1 MNRPLN
7 PIISS
12 FAILFLLQAFGT
24 VLAQDNRS
32 DLEAEKEKLEGY
44 INYTSTLLDET
55 RFEKK
60 TTLKD
65 LALINNKI
73 ENRKKLISNYNQK
86 IELLYDTL
94 FNRLIEINSLAQEL
108 SRLKDEYARMLYCA
122 YQNQNLYQRVL
133 YVVAAESFN
142 QAYQRMSYY
151 RFYAEKRKQQALKV
165 KQAEENYMAEVEF
178 LEQKAKKTEILLS
191 RVRKET
197 LKLEREKQIKNKAV
211 MQLARR
217 EKELVQN
224 QEELQADALKLK
236 NRIEQI
242 IAEDMASSSS
252 GQLSAGISLTPEQQL
267 ISKNFSANRGKLPW
281 PSERGV
287 ISSRFGEHD
296 HPEIKGIKIKN
307 NGINI
312 ITHPNSKA
320 RAIFDGEVTRVVSVP
335 NYNNVVIIRHG
346 QYLTVYSNLRE
357 VFVETGN
364 SVNSMQEIGTIFTDE
379 NERKTELHFE
389 IWKGKGL
396 LDPTVWLASENSS
409 GLLHIDTP

>member
-7 PIISS
+7 PIIFL
-12 FAILFLLQAFGT
+12 FAILVFFQVYGT
-24 VLAQDNRS
+24 VRAQDNRG
-32 DLEAEKEKLEGY
+32 DLEAEKDKLEEY
-44 INYTSTLLDET
+44 IAYTSTLLDET
-55 RFEKK
+55 RLEKK
-60 TTLKD
+60 TTLND
-65 LALINNKI
+65 LTLINNKI

-86 IELLYDTL
+86 IEWLYDTL
-94 FNRLIEINSLAQEL
+94 FNRLIEINSLAEEL

-142 QAYQRMSYY
+142 QAYQRMNYY
-151 RFYAEKRKQQALKV
+151 RFYAEKRKHQALKV
-165 KQAEENYMAEVEF
+165 KLAEENYITEVEF
-178 LEQKAKKTEILLS
+178 LEQKAKKTETLLS

-252 GQLSAGISLTPEQQL
+252 GQLSAEMSLTPAQQL

-346 QYLTVYSNLRE
+346 QYLTVYSNLRD

-364 SVNSMQEIGTIFTDE
+364 SVSSMQEIGTIFTDE